1 MRSIPSSDF
10 TLGFLSMTKKNPAYE
25 KIAPLVGQVT
35 IDWNHVQF
43 WIFCI
48 FWELLEVGF
57 VTADALFFS
66 MKSDRGQRDATSRLI
81 KVSTISG
88 DLKTTLGD
96 LIERTNKLSG
106 RRNDII
112 HAMIFVWKPSE
123 APVIFGSSSPRLSK
137 KADVEVE
144 LAELIQ
150 EIGTLSLDL
159 ARSVGILHQMKLKT
173 APPTNALMSP
183 SLGLLATPLP
193 KHNEPTALLT
203 PKASGRNRKG

>member
-57 VTADALFFS
+57 VPADALFFS
-66 MKSDRGQRDATSRLI
+66 IRSDKGQRDATSNLI
-81 KVSTISG
+81 KVSKIPSA
-88 DLKTTLGD
+88 LKKTLSD
-96 LIERTNKLSG
+96 LIKRTNELSG
-106 RRNDII
+106 RRNAII
-112 HAMIFVWKPSE
+112 HAMIFVWEPSE

-144 LAELIQ
+144 LAELIK

-159 ARSVGILHQMKLKT
+159 ARSVDILHKLKLET
-173 APPTNALMSP
+173 SPPANAIMGP
-183 SLGLLATPLP
+183 PLG
-193 KHNEPTALLT
+193 
-203 PKASGRNRKG
+203 